1 MANAKV
7 AITAE
12 NKMSPGLLQ
21 AKKAMMEFQQ
31 TVNKVGSTLKSAFG
45 ITTAIVA
52 VKKLADGVA
61 DSFKAFTEA
70 ERKYKQLSITLG
82 NGKAFESV
90 KQNIKDLSKLTLSSK
105 DDIESMVSQL
115 AGMGKSAEDINAIS
129 EAAVYL
135 SNITGKDLNTSMQ
148 TLLKTY
154 NGTDASLKKMGI
166 DTGELT
172 KEELKNGAA
181 VQSIIDKYGEL
192 SRSMAEADNSQHI
205 QNIKNNFGDIKQ
217 SIGDLVSFA
226 ITPLIGQVDAFS
238 EKLLDGI
245 DDFVQRTKVV
255 IGNFPEIISHLWDA
269 IKSGLGKLFSVDGI
283 KNLVNNIAGHITSKI
298 KLIGNAVANI
308 STLATTVFQEAIEGI
323 GNYAMYWITSVT
335 DKMGFDI
342 SEVVNSIGRWLTD
355 SKVGQVVDQIIS
367 KVVNGVKLVGT
378 LIKNLPEIVKIVV
391 SHIGDMVAEFVKGFP
406 KGIVN
411 AFKGIG
417 QSILAGI
424 LNIKNSFLQAIEDAL
439 NSIGDKISNTWVGK
453 AMKWMGLDLGGKL
466 SNIDFGIDRSS
477 QYMHEDLADN
487 YFSQA
492 GKAWSGVKE
501 AGAEMAAQ
509 INELLSPKIEQWAA
523 ESSETIGQKM
533 AVWTAK
539 SSDEY
544 FKAAKE
550 NFSNIGDFLEDWGNT
565 FLSDLGDDWS
575 DVTDSFKSIFGDAFG
590 EDFDGFL
597 AWFKPF
603 METNLKKDSGSG
615 SGGAGG
621 GGGGGPDA
629 DSSSEKNPTFLDNFA
644 NKIGEKLNG
653 VFGQGSSAWSA
664 GASSA
669 LDGLTSN
676 FGQAGTLVK
685 ELATNMAT
693 MGPVIGAIVTAL
705 KYVSEGFAEV
715 ISGPLN
721 DFVQYGLEPLREIG
735 RVIGEVLLPLFDAL
749 MPLVEESA
757 RFLIGLFDSIGIV
770 LKPIVQMI
778 GTLLTPILSLLTNV
792 LKMLEPAI
800 KDLSK
805 VIVTVTG
812 TIQYVV
818 QVLQHWVAVVMNW
831 LADLEIFGWHPFEGL
846 RMEDPGSPGK
856 YGHFIQNKWGEI
868 DAAFDKGV
876 TSGTSTATS
885 ISSAGYQGATQIVIN
900 IYQQAPVVGDGGM
913 RQFASMIRDE
923 FSNLDYYGVTA

>member
-52 VKKLADGVA
+52 VKKLAEGVA

-115 AGMGKSAEDINAIS
+115 AGMGKSAEDVNAIS

-135 SNITGKDLNTSMQ
+135 SNVTGKDLNTSMQ

-181 VQSIIDKYGEL
+181 VQAIIDKYGEL

-238 EKLLDGI
+238 EKLRDGI
-245 DDFVQRTKVV
+245 DDFVQRAKVV
-255 IGNFPEIISHLWDA
+255 IGNFPEIVSHLWDA

-308 STLATTVFQEAIEGI
+308 STLATTVFQEAIKGI

-335 DKMGFDI
+335 DKLGIDI

-391 SHIGDMVAEFVKGFP
+391 SHIGEMVAEFIKGFP
-406 KGIVN
+406 QGIVN
-411 AFKGIG
+411 TFKGIG
-417 QSILAGI
+417 QRILAGI
-424 LNIKNSFLQAIEDAL
+424 LSIKNSFLQAVEDAL
-439 NSIGDKISNTWVGK
+439 NNIGDWISSTWVGK

-466 SNIDFGIDRSS
+466 AQIDFGIDRSS
-477 QYMHEDLADN
+477 QYMHEDRADY

-509 INELLSPKIEQWAA
+509 INALLSPKIEQWAA

-539 SSDEY
+539 SSEEY
-544 FKAAKE
+544 FKAAKQ
-550 NFSNIGDFLEDWGNT
+550 NFSNIGDFLEDWGKT
-565 FLSDLGDDWS
+565 FLSDLSDDWS
-575 DVTDSFKSIFGDAFG
+575 DVTNSFKSIFGDAFG

-603 METNLKKDSGSG
+603 METNLKKEPGQSTGINIGTGSSDDDSVT
-615 SGGAGG
+615 
-621 GGGGGPDA
+621 
-629 DSSSEKNPTFLDNFA
+629 KNPTFLDRFA
-644 NKIGEKLNG
+644 ESIGEKLDG
-653 VFGQGSSAWSA
+653 VLGGTSSQWAA

-676 FGQAGTLVK
+676 LGQAGTLVK

-705 KYVSEGFAEV
+705 KYVFEGFAEV

-770 LKPIVQMI
+770 LKPIIQMI
-778 GTLLTPILSLLTNV
+778 GTLLTPILSVLTNV
-792 LKMLEPAI
+792 LKMLEPVI
-800 KDLSK
+800 KVLAK
-805 VIVTVTG
+805 VLVTVTG

-818 QVLQHWVAVVMNW
+818 QTLQHWVAVIMNW
-831 LADLEIFGWHPFEGL
+831 LAGLNIFGWYPFEGL

-856 YGHFIQNKWGEI
+856 YGQYIQNKWGEI

-876 TSGTSTATS
+876 TAGTSTATS

>member
-45 ITTAIVA
+45 ITTAVVA
-52 VKKLADGVA
+52 VKKLVEGVS

-90 KQNIKDLSKLTLSSK
+90 KQNIRDLSKLTLSSK
-105 DDIESMVSQL
+105 DDIESMVAEL
-115 AGMGKSAEDINAIS
+115 AGLGKSAEEVNSVS

-135 SNITGKDLNTSMQ
+135 SNVTGKDLKSSMNA
-148 TLLKTY
+148 LLSAA
-154 NGTDASLKKMGI
+154 NGSTRELKKLIPEVG
-166 DTGELT
+166 DLT
-172 KEELKNGAA
+172 AAELKNGAA
-181 VQSIIDKYGEL
+181 VQLVIDKYAEL
-192 SRSMAEADNSQHI
+192 NKSMAEADNSQHI

-238 EKLLDGI
+238 EKLRDGI
-245 DDFVQRTKVV
+245 DDFVQKAKVV
-255 IGNFPEIISHLWDA
+255 IGNFPEIISRLWDA

-283 KNLVNNIAGHITSKI
+283 KNLVNNIFQHFTA
-298 KLIGNAVANI
+298 KLKLVGNAVANI
-308 STLATTVFQEAIEGI
+308 GTLMTTVFQEAIKGI

-335 DKMGFDI
+335 DKIGIDI
-342 SEVVNSIGRWLTD
+342 SEVVNSIGRWLTE
-355 SKVGQVVDQIIS
+355 SKVGQVIDQIIS
-367 KVVNGVKLVGT
+367 KVVNGVKFAAT
-378 LIKNLPEIVKIVV
+378 IIRNIPEIVKIVL
-391 SHIGDMVAEFVKGFP
+391 SHIGDMIAEFIKGFP
-406 KGIVN
+406 QGIVN
-411 AFKGIG
+411 TFKGIG
-417 QSILAGI
+417 QRIIAGI
-424 LNIKNSFLQAIEDAL
+424 LNIKNTFLQTVEDAL
-439 NSIGDKISNTWVGK
+439 NSIGDWISSTWVGK

-466 SNIDFGIDRSS
+466 AQIDFGIDRSS
-477 QYMHEDLADN
+477 QYAHEDRADY
-487 YFSQA
+487 YFAQA

-501 AGAEMAAQ
+501 VGAEMAAQ
-509 INELLSPKIEQWAA
+509 INALLSPKIEQWAA

-550 NFSNIGDFLEDWGNT
+550 NFSNIGDFLEDWGKT

-603 METNLKKDSGSG
+603 METNLKKEPGQSTGLNTG
-615 SGGAGG
+615 TG
-621 GGGGGPDA
+621 
-629 DSSSEKNPTFLDNFA
+629 SSSAEDVVKNPTFLDRFA
-644 NKIGEKLNG
+644 ENIGEKLDG
-653 VFGQGSSAWSA
+653 VLGGTSSQWAA

-669 LDGLTSN
+669 MDSLTSN
-676 FGQAGTLVK
+676 LGQAGTLVK

-693 MGPVIGAIVTAL
+693 MGPIIGAIVTAL
-705 KYVSEGFAEV
+705 KYVFEGFAEV

-735 RVIGEVLLPLFDAL
+735 RVIGDVLLPLFDAL
-749 MPLVEESA
+749 MPLVEQSA

-770 LKPIVQMI
+770 LKPIIQMI
-778 GTLLTPILSLLTNV
+778 GTLLTPVLSVLTNV
-792 LKMLEPAI
+792 LKMLEPVI
-800 KDLSK
+800 KVLAK
-805 VIVTVTG
+805 VLVTVVG

-818 QVLQHWVAVVMNW
+818 QTLQHWVAVVMNW

-846 RMEDPGSPGK
+846 RMDDPGSPGK
-856 YGHFIQNKWGEI
+856 YGQFIQNKWGEI

-876 TSGTSTATS
+876 TAGTSTATS